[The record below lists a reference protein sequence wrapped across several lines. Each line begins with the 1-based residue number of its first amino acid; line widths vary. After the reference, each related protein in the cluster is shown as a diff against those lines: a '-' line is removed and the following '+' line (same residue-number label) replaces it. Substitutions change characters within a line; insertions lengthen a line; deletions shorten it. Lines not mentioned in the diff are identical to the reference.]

1 MYFTIIQRTCIAR
14 QQQYQQYYSTSY
26 SEGIL
31 SVNTVFYF
39 FHFTHLS
46 IDGNSFLL
54 TAILTV
60 FLTKIS
66 SSFCILDSIN
76 MALVNLV
83 DEVIKG
89 NKAMRGVIKVILY
102 NDCYGFLGLLDIIW
116 FISVFYCL

>member
-1 MYFTIIQRTCIAR
+1 
-14 QQQYQQYYSTSY
+14 
-26 SEGIL
+26 
-31 SVNTVFYF
+31 
-39 FHFTHLS
+39 
-46 IDGNSFLL
+46 
-54 TAILTV
+54 
-60 FLTKIS
+60 
-66 SSFCILDSIN
+66 